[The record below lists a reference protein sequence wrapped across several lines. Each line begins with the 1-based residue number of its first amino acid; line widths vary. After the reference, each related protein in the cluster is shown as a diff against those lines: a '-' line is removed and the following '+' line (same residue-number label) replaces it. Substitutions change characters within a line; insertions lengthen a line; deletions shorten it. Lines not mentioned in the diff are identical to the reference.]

1 MQFPGR
7 KRVGDPTMNNPQCS
21 ALCGVCCLLGKTD
34 RQAHQPH
41 KERRGLEGGSVFC
54 GLRMEMLVRGSPWE
68 LGNVL
73 LLLNP
78 NPETSAEWFKEFMG
92 LEEKDNRGVV
102 NPQMF

>member
-1 MQFPGR
+1 
-7 KRVGDPTMNNPQCS
+7 
-21 ALCGVCCLLGKTD
+21 
-34 RQAHQPH
+34 
-41 KERRGLEGGSVFC
+41 
-54 GLRMEMLVRGSPWE
+54 MLVRGSLWE

-78 NPETSAEWFKEFMG
+78 NPETSGEWFKEFLG